1 MNRFLLKCF
10 AGFIAIAFTIACSK
24 KSDPTPA
31 TNTTTPGTT
40 VPPGGGGTTT
50 KTTQDY
56 LVAHSWIVTAA
67 TSSVPIAYKKDGTAS
82 TDQYAQYDRC
92 TDDDYTTYSTT
103 ASGSNKAG
111 SFNSGTD
118 VCAGWPQTI
127 NFSWTLNADQTVLT
141 TYVGGGTAVYNIVS
155 INDNTFIATMNK
167 TDIYTNVAYTLTI
180 TYTAK

>member
-1 MNRFLLKCF
+1 MNRLLLKCF
-10 AGFIAIAFTIACSK
+10 AVFTAIVFVSACSK
-24 KSDPTPA
+24 KSDPAPA
-31 TNTTTPGTT
+31 NNTTTNTTNTTTT
-40 VPPGGGGTTT
+40 GTTT

-92 TDDDYTTYSTT
+92 TDDDYTTYLTT

-111 SFNSGTD
+111 TFNSGTD
-118 VCAGWPQTI
+118 VCTGWPQTI
-127 NFSWTLNADQTVLT
+127 NFSWSLNSDQTVLT
-141 TYVGGGTAVYNIVS
+141 TYVGGGNPGVYNIVS

-167 TDIYTNVAYTLTI
+167 TDIYTNVPYVLTI